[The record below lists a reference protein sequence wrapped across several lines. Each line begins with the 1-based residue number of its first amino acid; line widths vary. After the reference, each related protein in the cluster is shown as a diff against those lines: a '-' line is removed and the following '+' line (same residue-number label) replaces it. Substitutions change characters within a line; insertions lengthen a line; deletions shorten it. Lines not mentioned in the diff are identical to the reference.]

1 MESRR
6 RQEPGPAEGPGFF
19 ALFHVEQYAPE
30 SRARAEHQGTGAGR
44 GISGNAGRYRE
55 AGRISGGA
63 GLRAAGGNRAGLRIR
78 RRGRSAAKQ
87 SRPQKKSGSAGPQ
100 EKVPW
105 HRK

>member
-30 SRARAEHQGTGAGR
+30 SRARAEHKGTGAGR

-55 AGRISGGA
+55 AGENQRRRA
-63 GLRAAGGNRAGLRIR
+63 GRRAAGGNRAGLRIR
-78 RRGRSAAKQ
+78 RRGRPAAKQ
-87 SRPQKKSGSAGPQ
+87 KIGRAH
-100 EKVPW
+100 V
-105 HRK
+105 